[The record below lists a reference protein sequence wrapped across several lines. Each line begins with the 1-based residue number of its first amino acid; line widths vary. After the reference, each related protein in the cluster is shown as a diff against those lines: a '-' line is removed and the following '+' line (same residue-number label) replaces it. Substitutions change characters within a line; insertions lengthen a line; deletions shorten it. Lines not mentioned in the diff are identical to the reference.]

1 MIECSL
7 YVILLTSRDPIESH
21 RQSGH
26 PRIRDLSGFIAP
38 DETRIDIALYLKAN
52 MDHLPSVDAEAR
64 QMMSDKILVKPPGC
78 FLWVKLILQ
87 ELGRMHTSAEINQVL
102 EDVTSGIRELY
113 SRIINNMSAAPYGKV
128 LSKAILIWTMCSL
141 GV

>member
-1 MIECSL
+1 
-7 YVILLTSRDPIESH
+7 
-21 RQSGH
+21 
-26 PRIRDLSGFIAP
+26 
-38 DETRIDIALYLKAN
+38 
-52 MDHLPSVDAEAR
+52 
-64 QMMSDKILVKPPGC
+64 MMSDKILVKPPGC